1 MRIEKRSIDSGEEL
15 RSLTLEA
22 LTGEIDDLVMIEDL
36 PASGQPMEIG
46 FLAGDSKG
54 RVFIVLAGEQSG
66 DSLIPLYAKHLEW
79 IRATLSTLVQRHPK
93 FDWSGEPGC
102 IVLASSFSSHTLL
115 LASMLSV
122 NPKRAYTV
130 KCLGIGA
137 EKGLYIE
144 ELDLPE
150 VRLKAEYAKPEVSL
164 LSETVDK
171 ILGVAE
177 GLSVTASFGYMSS
190 SLDWVPVANLNR
202 KRGKIWIESGPGI
215 WSIKRV
221 ADEKS
226 LETVVE
232 RVKKS
237 YDEALKKKGEPR
249 DTDSEDLSEA
259 ERKSLS
265 MD

>member
-1 MRIEKRSIDSGEEL
+1 MRIEKRSIDSSDEL
-15 RSLTLEA
+15 KALVLEA
-22 LTGEIDDLVMIEDL
+22 ITGEIEDLVFVEDL
-36 PASGQPMEIG
+36 PAQSEPLEIG

-54 RVFIVLAGEQSG
+54 RVFIVEAGDGSG
-66 DSLIPLYAKHLEW
+66 DSLVPLYAKHLEW
-79 IRATLSTLVQRHPK
+79 MRATLSTLVQRHPK

-102 IVLASSFSSHTLL
+102 IMLAPSFASSTLL
-115 LASMLSV
+115 LTSMLSV
-122 NPKRAYTV
+122 TPKRAYTL

-171 ILGVAE
+171 ILGVAD

-221 ADEKS
+221 ADDKS
-226 LETVVE
+226 LEAVIV
-232 RVKKS
+232 RIKDS

-249 DTDSEDLSEA
+249 DTDSENLSEA

>member
-1 MRIEKRSIDSGEEL
+1 MRIEKRSIDSGDEL
-15 RSLTLEA
+15 KSLTLEA
-22 LTGEIDDLVMIEDL
+22 LTGHIDDLVFIEDL
-36 PASGQPMEIG
+36 PAQSEPREVG

-54 RVFIVLAGEQSG
+54 RVFIVEAGDGSG
-66 DSLIPLYAKHLEW
+66 DSLVPLYAKHLEW
-79 IRATLSTLVQRHPK
+79 MKATLSTLVQKHPK

-102 IVLASSFSSHTLL
+102 IMLAPAFSSHTLL
-115 LASMLSV
+115 LTSMLSV
-122 NPKRAYTV
+122 TPKRAYAL
-130 KCLGIGA
+130 KCLGIGS

-150 VRLKAEYAKPEVSL
+150 VRLRAEYAKPEVSL

-171 ILGVAE
+171 ILGVAD
-177 GLSVTASFGYMSS
+177 GLSVTASFGYMSG
-190 SLDWVPVANLNR
+190 SLDWVPVANMNR

-221 ADEKS
+221 ADDKS
-226 LETVVE
+226 LEAVIE
-232 RVKKS
+232 RVRDS

-249 DTDSEDLSEA
+249 DTDGENLSEA

>member
-1 MRIEKRSIDSGEEL
+1 MRIEKRSIDSADEL
-15 RSLTLEA
+15 KGLTLEA
-22 LTGEIDDLVMIEDL
+22 LTGDIDDLAYIEDL
-36 PASGQPMEIG
+36 PAQGLPKEIG

-54 RVFIVLAGEQSG
+54 RVFVVLAGPESG
-66 DSLIPLYAKHLEW
+66 DGLVALYARQLEYM
-79 IRATLSTLVQRHPK
+79 RTSLSTLVQKHPK
-93 FDWSGEPGC
+93 FDWSGEPGF
-102 IVLASSFSSHTLL
+102 IMLASSFSSHSLL

-122 NPKRAYTV
+122 SPKRAYTL
-130 KCLGIGA
+130 KCLGIGS

-164 LSETVDK
+164 LSETVDR
-171 ILGVAE
+171 ILAVAD
-177 GLSVTASFGYMSS
+177 GLSMTASFGYMSS

-215 WSIKRV
+215 WSIKRI
-221 ADEKS
+221 ADDKS
-226 LETVVE
+226 LEAVVE
-232 RVKKS
+232 RVKSS
-237 YDEALKKKGEPR
+237 YDEALSKKGEPR
-249 DTDSEDLSEA
+249 DADSERLSDE